1 MSNDEFAF
9 EVDGLARDSAVDS
22 LSKVPGEVRF
32 TIDLRCQETSVLLP
46 LNQLLDRYAEEI
58 GTRRN
63 VRFELGRRAVAEP
76 TAMGPTFR
84 SVLRNQAAL
93 LGIEAPEMPCGAGH
107 DAAEF
112 VRANIPSCM
121 IFVRNTGESHNP
133 DEDMELADFRN
144 GVLLLTFF
152 LAEMLGK

>member
-1 MSNDEFAF
+1 
-9 EVDGLARDSAVDS
+9 
-22 LSKVPGEVRF
+22 
-32 TIDLRCQETSVLLP
+32 
-46 LNQLLDRYAEEI
+46 
-58 GTRRN
+58 
-63 VRFELGRRAVAEP
+63 
-76 TAMGPTFR
+76 
-84 SVLRNQAAL
+84 
-93 LGIEAPEMPCGAGH
+93 MPCGAGH